1 MKEKQLSHLANNSK
15 IFSIKLH
22 FNGRENLRL
31 EIVGTR
37 RCLFGSLVPRADD
50 HIFDE
55 AIKQK
60 GEIDGGAPETA
71 CENKET
77 TLRKYFVSK
86 LI

>member
-15 IFSIKLH
+15 IFGIKLH

-37 RCLFGSLVPRADD
+37 RCLLEASSHAQTITFS
-50 HIFDE
+50 DE